1 MDEIKACIIQTFGEL
16 RTKLTES
23 DLEQIMNT
31 KMITT
36 NRAEE
41 LVKQQGKEES
51 ESESDDND
59 DYIKVTSLFSR
70 VSPTTPQGEAMVDVK
85 PEVSEEDIVNRSIA
99 LKNADHLSSQKS
111 V

>member
-16 RTKLTES
+16 RTKLTEF

-51 ESESDDND
+51 ESEEDDND

-70 VSPTTPQGEAMVDVK
+70 VSPTTPQGEGMVDIK

>member
-16 RTKLTES
+16 RTKLTET

-41 LVKQQGKEES
+41 LVKQQGKEEG
-51 ESESDDND
+51 ESEEENE
-59 DYIKVTSLFSR
+59 DYIKVTSIFSR
-70 VSPTTPQGEAMVDVK
+70 VSPTTPLGEPHVDVQ
-85 PEVSEEDIVNRSIA
+85 PEVSEEDIVKRSRA
-99 LKNADHLSSQKS
+99 LKGADQLSSQKS
-111 V
+111 T